1 MESNG
6 TRISKLV
13 DNEWNR
19 TEKGYLNQPIINGI
33 KGKRRIFPANNKWT
47 KNEAM

>member
-13 DNEWNR
+13 DNEWNQ
-19 TEKGYLNQPIINGI
+19 TVQGYLN
-33 KGKRRIFPANNKWT
+33 
-47 KNEAM
+47 

>member
-13 DNEWNR
+13 DNEWNQ
-19 TEKGYLNQPIINGI
+19 TEQGYLN
-33 KGKRRIFPANNKWT
+33 
-47 KNEAM
+47 